1 MARVIAVFDGGQEV
15 VADLLESGH
24 PDIRFFL
31 AMELGGKPLVEIIV
45 LDETGQV
52 LERVPSPTN
61 NVNDI

>member
-1 MARVIAVFDGGQEV
+1 M
-15 VADLLESGH
+15 LESGH

-31 AMELGGKPLVEIIV
+31 AMELGGKPLVEIVV

-61 NVNDI
+61 IVNDI